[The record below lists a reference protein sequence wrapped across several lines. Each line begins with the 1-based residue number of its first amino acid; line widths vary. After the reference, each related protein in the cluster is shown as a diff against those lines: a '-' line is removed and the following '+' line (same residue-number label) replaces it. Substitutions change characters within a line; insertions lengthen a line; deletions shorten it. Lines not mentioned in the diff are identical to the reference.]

1 MYEEGTEDDANSLTD
16 MAGEAIDGYL
26 TQGTENCAFDE
37 PAYNRIHNFNLNS
50 FLKWERLGKSEA
62 DTPRLRNLLAV
73 TKMVMGQKAGGPT
86 SLRDRLIAVI
96 KA

>member
-1 MYEEGTEDDANSLTD
+1 
-16 MAGEAIDGYL
+16 MAGEAIDGGYL
-26 TQGTENCAFDE
+26 TQGAENCVFDE
-37 PAYNRIHNFNLNS
+37 PAFKSIHNFDLNG

-73 TKMVMGQKAGGPT
+73 TKMVMGQKAGGTT
-86 SLRDRLIAVI
+86 SLRDRLAAAI